1 MALRKARILSSEN
14 DASMRNNQHQTTNV
28 NIKLPE
34 LKKDQTTSP
43 IIQSREVLL
52 TGEDYK
58 STSQSTND
66 NLTQGLPTYGPT
78 DLSHGVAYPA
88 PESINPYTITELQ
101 EQLNNIQQREI
112 SLTENIEDLEIKNK
126 FLELLL
132 EVYQENPVKLNSYII
147 CKSSMLMEMIKLLTG
162 CDKVDLVLD
171 DDIACSGCIT
181 KNKYIYVSKILITKN
196 DKTEDLKYAYND
208 IYSKFIQHGISLK
221 IVI

>member
-66 NLTQGLPTYGPT
+66 NLTQGLPT
-78 DLSHGVAYPA
+78 YPA